1 MGFIICQYKKYLNLV
16 GNQYSMERIVKVKA
30 LCDSSN
36 LRYVAAK
43 KFIVINP
50 DRSNVENLI
59 QWMEADKNN
68 KSVKNYFFLRPIACR
83 ILALMLSK
91 IIGIWIMVLI
101 LMRRKNAAPPIPW
114 RYWDG
119 ECIFCF
125 DTHYIGRVGHLLF
138 VTLTFLLLLF

>member
-1 MGFIICQYKKYLNLV
+1 MHFLFFRSQSWMGFIICQYKKYLNLV

-50 DRSNVENLI
+50 DRSNVENLR

-68 KSVKNYFFLRPIACR
+68 
-83 ILALMLSK
+83 
-91 IIGIWIMVLI
+91 
-101 LMRRKNAAPPIPW
+101 
-114 RYWDG
+114 
-119 ECIFCF
+119 
-125 DTHYIGRVGHLLF
+125 
-138 VTLTFLLLLF
+138 